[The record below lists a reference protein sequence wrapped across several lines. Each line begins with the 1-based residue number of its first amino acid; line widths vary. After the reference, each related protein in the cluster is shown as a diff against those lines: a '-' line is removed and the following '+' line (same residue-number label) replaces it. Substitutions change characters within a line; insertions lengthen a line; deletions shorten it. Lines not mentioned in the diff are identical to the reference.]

1 MKDIFLD
8 RRAPSNAHH
17 HELKAKRM
25 VADGRLPATG
35 AHLVD
40 VSHDLWCDMIAGRG
54 FCNCDP
60 VVALKPVP
68 KLS

>member
-17 HELKAKRM
+17 HELKVKRM
-25 VADGRLPATG
+25 VADGRLPMGT
-35 AHLVD
+35 HLVD
-40 VSHDLWCDMIAGRG
+40 VSHDLWCDLIAGRG
-54 FCNCDP
+54 FCNCAP
-60 VVALKPVP
+60 EITLKPVP